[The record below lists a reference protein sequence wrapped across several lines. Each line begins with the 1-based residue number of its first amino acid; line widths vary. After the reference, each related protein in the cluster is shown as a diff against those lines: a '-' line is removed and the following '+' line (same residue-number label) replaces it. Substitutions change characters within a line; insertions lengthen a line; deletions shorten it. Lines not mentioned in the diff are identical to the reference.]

1 MNDQTPTPTTDQP
14 IGCTRSSYS
23 SQTIVEFAIVLPL
36 LLLLFFGIIE
46 FARAFQSYLT
56 ITNSARFGVRYAV
69 TGEYDAS
76 YCADGPDDGGE
87 PCDGD
92 GKSVEEDAARIP
104 SIHDEV
110 LRVTKGILLRSS
122 AMGNEPE
129 YFHQV
134 VCSSRQGYNY
144 DRANDVCNPS
154 EDAGNPEDGPTRVM
168 VAITYNHPAIIPL
181 INSLWPYVTM
191 HAERTGILES
201 FRVARVVGLPPLIV
215 VPTATPLPPTITPTF
230 TPEPPTDTPTPTPTK
245 TNTPT
250 PTSTNTP
257 TPTPMPSCSF
267 LQVNDKMNFYFDDR
281 RISVPLT
288 NLSPNYT
295 VQIYKVDTTWNGG
308 WHDDM
313 DPLPGNQYFNRYNW
327 NGSSVLNPT
336 DIKLVA
342 GGVNFSHNPVVN
354 IGTGASGV
362 FSEQYTQ
369 SFTAYWHYYH
379 LHDFGIVLHYTVGSL
394 DCSTPLEGRYGPD
407 VDPVVPVY
415 PVTASF
421 TISALPDDPDSD
433 GSINKVNFEVRDSS
447 NVVVYS
453 HDETQ
458 PPYCINSDSGGVCTP
473 ITLPG
478 MWPGTSI
485 TIINGDYS
493 VYIQVKDNDDTVA
506 GLGLAS
512 QQYTRIKR
520 TFTINMAPTSTPTIT
535 MTPTITRTPT
545 PTRTPTIT
553 RTPTNTVPVTPRTA
567 TPTRTP
573 VPPTNTPTIT
583 LTPTISPTM
592 TRTPKPT
599 FTPTATITKT
609 VTQTPTKT
617 DLPTW
622 TPTPTLGP
630 TRTPTKTPVV
640 PTKTPTPTRTPCP
653 GGGYDC

>member
-1 MNDQTPTPTTDQP
+1 
-14 IGCTRSSYS
+14 
-23 SQTIVEFAIVLPL
+23 
-36 LLLLFFGIIE
+36 
-46 FARAFQSYLT
+46 
-56 ITNSARFGVRYAV
+56 
-69 TGEYDAS
+69 
-76 YCADGPDDGGE
+76 
-87 PCDGD
+87 
-92 GKSVEEDAARIP
+92 
-104 SIHDEV
+104 
-110 LRVTKGILLRSS
+110 
-122 AMGNEPE
+122 
-129 YFHQV
+129 
-134 VCSSRQGYNY
+134 
-144 DRANDVCNPS
+144 
-154 EDAGNPEDGPTRVM
+154 
-168 VAITYNHPAIIPL
+168 
-181 INSLWPYVTM
+181 
-191 HAERTGILES
+191 
-201 FRVARVVGLPPLIV
+201 
-215 VPTATPLPPTITPTF
+215 
-230 TPEPPTDTPTPTPTK
+230 
-245 TNTPT
+245 
-250 PTSTNTP
+250 
-257 TPTPMPSCSF
+257 
-267 LQVNDKMNFYFDDR
+267 
-281 RISVPLT
+281 
-288 NLSPNYT
+288 
-295 VQIYKVDTTWNGG
+295 
-308 WHDDM
+308 
-313 DPLPGNQYFNRYNW
+313 
-327 NGSSVLNPT
+327 
-336 DIKLVA
+336 
-342 GGVNFSHNPVVN
+342 
-354 IGTGASGV
+354 
-362 FSEQYTQ
+362 
-369 SFTAYWHYYH
+369 
-379 LHDFGIVLHYTVGSL
+379 VGSL